1 MFQEC
6 VLETASRHLI
16 FHGALVLLVALLYG
30 APYARAIKSGAS
42 AQVVNSWRVAHQSL
56 TLGALLMF
64 SIAAILPTLLVP
76 VGLKWLIS
84 VSLISLAYA
93 FAIATPLAAITQD
106 RGLASGGRGLAR
118 LVYWG
123 NITGAWTS
131 LVAAI
136 SLVFAAAMSL

>member
-1 MFQEC
+1 M
-6 VLETASRHLI
+6 ETASHHLI

-42 AQVVNSWRVAHQSL
+42 AQVVNSWRVAHQSI

-64 SIAAILPTLLVP
+64 SIAAILPTLLIP
-76 VGLKWLIS
+76 LGLKWLIA
-84 VSLISLAYA
+84 VSLIASAYA
-93 FAIATPLAAITQD
+93 FVIATPLAAITQD

-136 SLVFAAAMSL
+136 SLVIAATMSL